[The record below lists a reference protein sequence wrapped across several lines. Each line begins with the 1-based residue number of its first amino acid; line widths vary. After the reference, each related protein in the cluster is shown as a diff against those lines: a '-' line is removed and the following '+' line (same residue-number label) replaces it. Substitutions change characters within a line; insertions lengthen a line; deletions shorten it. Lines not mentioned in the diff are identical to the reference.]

1 MHLYTARV
9 EWSRQSA
16 VFTDSRY
23 SRAHA
28 WHFDGGAV
36 VPASS
41 SPQVVKLPYS
51 DPAHV
56 DPEEAFVAALSSCHM
71 LTFLSL
77 AARAGLRVDRYID
90 LCEAVMERNAQ
101 GREAV
106 TRATLKPEV
115 VFSGDKSPGA
125 GEVERLHHEA
135 HEQCFL
141 ANSVKTEIDVQGSW
155 RHAE

>member
-1 MHLYTARV
+1 MSRHTVVVEWERV
-9 EWSRQSA
+9 EGA
-16 VFTDSRY
+16 FTDQRY
-23 SRAHA
+23 SRRHR
-28 WHFDGGAV
+28 WRFDGGLD
-36 VPASS
+36 VPGSS
-41 SPQVVKLPYS
+41 SPDVVRVPYS
-51 DPAHV
+51 DPAAV
-56 DPEEAFVAALSSCHM
+56 DPEEGFVAALSSCHM